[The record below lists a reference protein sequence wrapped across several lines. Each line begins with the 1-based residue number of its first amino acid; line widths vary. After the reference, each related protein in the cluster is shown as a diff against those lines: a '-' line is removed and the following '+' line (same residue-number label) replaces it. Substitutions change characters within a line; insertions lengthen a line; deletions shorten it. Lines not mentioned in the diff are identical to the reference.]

1 MIIKKVL
8 LAVFFLNLFLPA
20 QVSNDN
26 LKIKLDS
33 LTSASFFDTA
43 SVSIDVFDLT
53 ANNILYQKNNKLLMH
68 PASNM
73 KVLTTSA
80 ALLFLEKDF
89 AFETSLYY
97 DGFIIDSTL
106 YGNIYFIGGCD
117 PDFTS
122 ADLRVLV
129 SSIKDLGLNRIQGN
143 IYGDVSML
151 DSLFWGDGWMWN
163 DDPSTDFPYLTPLT
177 INDNA
182 VKVHVFS
189 AGANGKPKVNVEPVT
204 SFFKIENLA
213 KTVNDARTSLEI
225 TRDFVHR
232 KNDIIV
238 KGSINQ
244 SDSIYS
250 DEINVVYPD
259 KYFLTLAKEEIE
271 KLGIAFVGTTDISP
285 LPEEAKHLFTFKR
298 KFTDVITN
306 LNKQSDNLSAEMTLR
321 ALAFKFYGKP
331 ATAENGVRLVDSLIA
346 IAGMNP
352 RNYRIVDGSGVSHYN
367 LVSTELLNAVL
378 KYFYLHQ
385 PELYKTLS
393 QSFPL
398 AGVDGTL
405 KRRMKNT
412 LAENNLRAKTG
423 TISGVSSLSGY
434 VTTKSKHQLS
444 FSLMIQN
451 HVRKTYR
458 AVYFLDKICSLLA
471 ELE

>member
-1 MIIKKVL
+1 MKNKIL
-8 LAVFFLNLFLPA
+8 FTVFFVNLFLSA
-20 QVSNDN
+20 QVTIDN
-26 LKIKLDS
+26 LKTKLDS
-33 LTSASFFDTA
+33 LTSTTFFDTA
-43 SVSIDVFDLT
+43 AVSIDVFDLT
-53 ANNILYQKNNKLLMH
+53 SNRILYQKNNKLLLH

-73 KVLTTSA
+73 KILTTA
-80 ALLFLEKDF
+80 TALFFLGDDF
-89 AFETSLYY
+89 VFETSLDH
-97 DGFIIDSTL
+97 DGIVIDSTL
-106 YGNIYFIGGCD
+106 FGNLYFVGGCD
-117 PDFTS
+117 PDFS
-122 ADLRVLV
+122 SVDLRILV
-129 SSIKDLGLNRIQGN
+129 SSIKDLGINRIQGN

-151 DSLFWGDGWMWN
+151 DSLFWGNGWMWD

-182 VKVHVFS
+182 VKVHVFPTDID
-189 AGANGKPKVNVEPVT
+189 GKPKVTFEPNSV
-204 SFFKIENLA
+204 FFKVENKA
-213 KTVNDARTSLEI
+213 TTVSSQRTSLEI
-225 TRDFVHR
+225 TRDFVHQ
-232 KNDIIV
+232 KNDIII

-244 SDSIYS
+244 NDSFYS
-250 DEINVVYPD
+250 DEINVVYPE

-271 KLGIAFVGTTDISP
+271 KLGISFSGNIEISN
-285 LPEEAKHLFTFKR
+285 LSVEAAHLFTFKR
-298 KFTDVITN
+298 KFSDVITN

-321 ALAFKFYGKP
+321 ALALKFFGKP
-331 ATAENGVRLVDSLIA
+331 ATAENGVRMIDSLIT
-346 IAGMNP
+346 IVGLNP

-378 KYFYLHQ
+378 KYFYLYK

-423 TISGVSSLSGY
+423 TISGVSTLSGY

-444 FSLMIQN
+444 FSMMIQN

-458 AVYFLDKICSLLA
+458 AVYFLDQICARIA

>member
-1 MIIKKVL
+1 MIINKVL
-8 LAVFFLNLFLPA
+8 LAVFFFNLILSAQITNENLFA
-20 QVSNDN
+20 
-26 LKIKLDS
+26 KLDS
-33 LTSASFFDTA
+33 LTSVSFFDTA

-53 ANNILYQKNNKLLMH
+53 ADINLYQKNNKLLMH

-73 KVLTTSA
+73 KVLTTAA
-80 ALLFLEKDF
+80 ALFFLDEDF
-89 AFETSLYY
+89 AFETSLCY
-97 DGFIIDSTL
+97 DGIVIDSTL
-106 YGNIYFIGGCD
+106 YGNLFFVGGCD
-117 PDFTS
+117 PDFTTT
-122 ADLRVLV
+122 DLQILV
-129 SSIKDLGLNRIQGN
+129 SAVKDLGIKQIEGN

-151 DSLFWGDGWMWN
+151 DSLFWGNGWMWD

-189 AGANGKPKVNVEPVT
+189 TEVNSIPKVTVEPVT
-204 SFFKIENLA
+204 SFFKIDNLA
-213 KTVNDARTSLEI
+213 KTVNDVRTSLEI

-238 KGSINQ
+238 QGNINQ

-259 KYFLTLAKEEIE
+259 KYFLTLAKEEIL
-271 KLGIAFVGTTDISP
+271 KLGISFIGTTDISP
-285 LPEEAKHLFTFKR
+285 LPEEAKHIFTFKR
-298 KFTDVITN
+298 KFTDVLNN

-321 ALAFKFYGKP
+321 ALALNFYGKP
-331 ATAENGVRLVDSLIA
+331 ATADNGVRLVDSLIT
-346 IAGMNP
+346 IVGMDP

-378 KYFYLHQ
+378 IYFYLHH
-385 PELYKTLS
+385 PELYITLS

-412 LAENNLRAKTG
+412 LAANNLRAKTG
-423 TISGVSSLSGY
+423 TISGVSALSGY
-434 VTTKSKHQLS
+434 VTTKSNHQLS
-444 FSLMIQN
+444 FSMMIQN

-458 AVYFLDKICSLLA
+458 AVYFLDQICSLLS

>member
-1 MIIKKVL
+1 MINKIVF
-8 LAVFFLNLFLPA
+8 AVFFLNLFLSA
-20 QVSNDN
+20 QVTTDN
-26 LKIKLDS
+26 LKTKLDS
-33 LTSASFFDTA
+33 LTSSPFFDTA
-43 SVSIDVFDLT
+43 AVSIDVFDLT
-53 ANNILYQKNNKLLMH
+53 TNNTLYQKNNKLLLH

-73 KVLTTSA
+73 KVLTTA
-80 ALLFLEKDF
+80 TALFFLGKDF

-97 DGFIIDSTL
+97 DGIIIDSTL
-106 YGNIYFIGGCD
+106 YGNLYFVGGCD

-189 AGANGKPKVNVEPVT
+189 TEINSIPKITVEPVT

-244 SDSIYS
+244 SDSIHS
-250 DEINVVYPD
+250 DEINVVYPET
-259 KYFLTLAKEEIE
+259 YFLTLAKEEIE
-271 KLGIAFVGTTDISP
+271 KLGISFVGTTDISP
-285 LPEEAKHLFTFKR
+285 LPEVAKHLFTFKR
-298 KFTDVITN
+298 KFADVIIN

-321 ALAFKFYGKP
+321 ALAFNFYGKP
-331 ATAENGVRLVDSLIA
+331 ATAENGISLIDSLIT
-346 IAGMNP
+346 IVGMNP
-352 RNYRIVDGSGVSHYN
+352 HNYRIVDGSGVSHYN

-378 KYFYLHQ
+378 KYFYLNQ
-385 PELYKTLS
+385 PELYETLA

-405 KRRMKNT
+405 KRRMINT
-412 LAENNLRAKTG
+412 PAENNLRAKTG
-423 TISGVSSLSGY
+423 TISGVSVLSGY
-434 VTTKSKHQLS
+434 VTTKGNHQLS
-444 FSLMIQN
+444 FSMMIQN

-458 AVYFLDKICSLLA
+458 AVYFLDQICALLA
-471 ELE
+471 ELD

>member
-1 MIIKKVL
+1 MKNIIAL
-8 LAVFFLNLFLPA
+8 TVFFLNLFLSA
-20 QVSNDN
+20 QVTTDN
-26 LKIKLDS
+26 LKVKLDS
-33 LTSASFFDTA
+33 LTSSSFFDTA
-43 SVSIDVFDLT
+43 AVSIDVFDLT
-53 ANNILYQKNNKLLMH
+53 TNNTLYQKNNKLLLH

-73 KVLTTSA
+73 KVLTTA
-80 ALLFLEKDF
+80 TALFFLGKDF

-106 YGNIYFIGGCD
+106 YGNLYFVGGCD
-117 PDFTS
+117 PDFTT

-182 VKVHVFS
+182 VKVCVFPTEID
-189 AGANGKPKVNVEPVT
+189 GKPNVTLEPNCT
-204 SFFKIENLA
+204 FFKIENKA
-213 KTVNDARTSLEI
+213 TTVSNRRTSLEI

-232 KNDIIV
+232 KNDIIL
-238 KGSINQ
+238 KGFINQ
-244 SDSIYS
+244 SDSVYS
-250 DEINVVYPD
+250 DEINVVYPE

-271 KLGIAFVGTTDISP
+271 KLGISFIGNIEISN
-285 LPEEAKHLFTFKR
+285 LPEEVKHLLTFKR
-298 KFTDVITN
+298 KFADVIN
-306 LNKQSDNLSAEMTLR
+306 HLNKQSDNLSAEMTLR
-321 ALAFKFYGKP
+321 ALALKFYGKP
-331 ATAENGVRLVDSLIA
+331 ATAENGVRLIDSLIT

-378 KYFYLHQ
+378 KYFYLQQ

-405 KRRMKNT
+405 RRRMKNT

-458 AVYFLDKICSLLA
+458 AVYFLDQICSLLS
-471 ELE
+471 ELD